1 MVKALR
7 IAMTSFQPV
16 DNVSKGQI
24 MEEELIQEEEVQQ
37 EEDPEEEVLEEEVQ
51 EEVVQWEEFLEVE
64 FQEEEAQEEQ
74 QQILRGDLQQEND
87 NLLTLQLHLHAT
99 PVEEAKLEERN
110 AKSYRNG
117 VDIPL
122 YVAQYVPFVV
132 IESNY
137 THLGHVK
144 QYYPNSTMDEGH
156 CAFLNKC
163 TNLKKLYIISV
174 NVSDFTDAHFRDNN
188 FKNLEELRLES
199 VHKHCSV
206 ETAGVQEV
214 FLPLI
219 NKDII
224 KVRK

>member
-1 MVKALR
+1 MQLPPDEDEEFDDDSVDMQLLPSLKMVKALR

-110 AKSYRNG
+110 C
-117 VDIPL
+117 PL
-122 YVAQYVPFVV
+122 PSCV
-132 IESNY
+132 IKKCLSGGKISN
-137 THLGHVK
+137 LQLVSLLLE
-144 QYYPNSTMDEGH
+144 QDSIDELEKH
-156 CAFLNKC
+156 YQN
-163 TNLKKLYIISV
+163 KKLENIEHMHLEDVMISE
-174 NVSDFTDAHFRDNN
+174 DQEDREDALMTLF
-188 FKNLEELRLES
+188 
-199 VHKHCSV
+199 
-206 ETAGVQEV
+206 
-214 FLPLI
+214 
-219 NKDII
+219 
-224 KVRK
+224 